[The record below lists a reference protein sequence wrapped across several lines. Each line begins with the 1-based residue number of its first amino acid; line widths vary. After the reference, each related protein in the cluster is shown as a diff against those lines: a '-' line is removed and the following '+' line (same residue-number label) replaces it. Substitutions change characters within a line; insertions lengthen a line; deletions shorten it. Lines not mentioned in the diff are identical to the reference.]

1 MITEQKIIPMTYDK
15 MFKSVLTS
23 KEARGYL
30 ISLISNITG
39 IEKEKLK
46 DNLVFKNNE
55 QRLKGISEKRKIT
68 DMVVEIEDNVI
79 NLEMNKEYYE
89 GLMDRNNEYISK
101 IRESI
106 ILEGEKYSDIP
117 KIMQINFD
125 NYNRYEPD
133 KRVGDYDGRKR

>member
-1 MITEQKIIPMTYDK
+1 M
-15 MFKSVLTS
+15 
-23 KEARGYL
+23 
-30 ISLISNITG
+30 
-39 IEKEKLK
+39 
-46 DNLVFKNNE
+46 FKNNE

-89 GLMDRNNEYISK
+89 GLMDRNNEYVSK

-106 ILEGEKYSDIP
+106 ILEGEKYSDIQ
-117 KIMQINFD
+117 KIIRINFD

-133 KRVGDYDGRKR
+133 KRVVDYDG

>member
-1 MITEQKIIPMTYDK
+1 M
-15 MFKSVLTS
+15 
-23 KEARGYL
+23 
-30 ISLISNITG
+30 
-39 IEKEKLK
+39 
-46 DNLVFKNNE
+46 FKNNE

-68 DMVVEIEDNVI
+68 DMIVEIEDNVI

-117 KIMQINFD
+117 KIIRINFD

-133 KRVGDYDGRKR
+133 KRVVDYDG